1 MKVCLASKNF
11 TLSNGLG
18 RVALEV
24 LSGLQK
30 RGHLVSCVKPDSVT
44 NAGYLKHV
52 FFDSAIKLPRGYDVY
67 HSITPLDAI
76 WFPKNKG
83 IVNFYSLSLGRFEL
97 YSGWERVLGS
107 LVYRYGRKI
116 ASRCRFIICASEE
129 GRNDLIK
136 TLGVSGDKIKVLRL
150 GIRPDLE
157 PQAKRDKTFRVGY
170 LGELDARKR
179 VSILVKA
186 FKRSNIDGELVIG
199 GRGVEEAMLKALA
212 GDDSRIKFCGF
223 VPDDH
228 LVDFFNSLSVF
239 VFPTSVEG
247 FGLPIVE
254 AMACKKPVVVLADAL
269 IPWSVKSR
277 CIITDNLDGILSD
290 SHSVDLDSNFK
301 FAKLH
306 SWDRYVDECLKL
318 YEEVLC

>member
-1 MKVCLASKNF
+1 MKICLASKNF

-24 LSGLQK
+24 QNGLQK
-30 RGHLVSCVKPDSVT
+30 RGHIVSCVKPGNTTKV
-44 NAGYLKHV
+44 GYLRHI
-52 FFDSAIKLPRGYDVY
+52 FFNSAVKLPRDCDVY

-107 LVYRYGRKI
+107 IVYKYGRKI

-129 GRNDLIK
+129 SRDDLIK
-136 TLGVSGDKIKVLRL
+136 TLGVSGDKIKVFRL

-179 VSILVKA
+179 VGILVKA

-199 GRGVEEAMLKALA
+199 GRGAEEGMLKALA
-212 GDDSRIKFCGF
+212 GGDKRIKFCGF
-223 VPDDH
+223 VPDDQ
-228 LVDFFNSLSVF
+228 LVDFYNSLNVF

-254 AMACKKPVVVLADAL
+254 AMACKIPVVVLADAL

-277 CIITDNLDGILSD
+277 CIIIDNLDEVINPA
-290 SHSVDLDSNFK
+290 SVDLDSNYK

-306 SWDRYVDECLKL
+306 SWDGYVDECVAL
-318 YEEVLC
+318 YEEMLC